1 QETWSEPLQVGLRM
15 SLCYMH
21 CVKNSI
27 TFFTITTTDAS
38 PRKTLMIEF
47 FLLSC
52 CFFLRSLLV
61 LYAILSPHKM
71 RDGNGTYVMRSIIN
85 QYAYTILKLR
95 KAGDRSAPLVATC
108 IYLTLH

>member
-1 QETWSEPLQVGLRM
+1 M

-38 PRKTLMIEF
+38 PRKTFMIEF

-61 LYAILSPHKM
+61 LYVMLSPHKM
-71 RDGNGTYVMRSIIN
+71 RDGMHFYYYIYYLLNLLYSFE
-85 QYAYTILKLR
+85 TIKR
-95 KAGDRSAPLVATC
+95 RGQDHRPLVPPC
-108 IYLTLH
+108 IYLP

>member
-1 QETWSEPLQVGLRM
+1 RPTCIPTRQIGQFVVIVQETWSEPLQVGLRM

-71 RDGNGTYVMRSIIN
+71 RDGMHFY
-85 QYAYTILKLR
+85 YY
-95 KAGDRSAPLVATC
+95 
-108 IYLTLH
+108 IYYLPKWLY